1 MSCLG
6 CLTWACELF
15 VWLLFWC
22 DSQTFLRLAQYR
34 SCMTW
39 ASPDKPDGQAV
50 QLDQV
55 LKLQVQKLTCESW
68 MSMREGRSMWTKVA
82 FGQSRLKGHL
92 TGPRPVGVET
102 ATSKGEIEKT
112 EVEWERKEAWQRGVT
127 YKEGL
132 HPVGPELA
140 CRVADGSGL
149 GEQSC
154 LYKSS
159 RLSWSSQENTYQ
171 L

>member
-112 EVEWERKEAWQRGVT
+112 EVEWERKEAWQRG
-127 YKEGL
+127 G
-132 HPVGPELA
+132 HIQRRFA
-140 CRVADGSGL
+140 SCGSRTSL
-149 GEQSC
+149 QSC
-154 LYKSS
+154 
-159 RLSWSSQENTYQ
+159 RWQWVGGTILSI
-171 L
+171 